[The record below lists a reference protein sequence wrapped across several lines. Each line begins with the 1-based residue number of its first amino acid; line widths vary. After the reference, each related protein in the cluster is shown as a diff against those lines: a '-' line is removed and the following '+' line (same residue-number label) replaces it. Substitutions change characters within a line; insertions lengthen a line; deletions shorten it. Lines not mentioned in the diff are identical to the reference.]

1 MKLHEIKRPTNQKT
15 AKRVGRGGKRGTY
28 SGRGMKGQKSR
39 AGARLRPEWRD
50 TLKRLPK
57 NRGYRFS
64 PVSDKP
70 VALNLSTLEKN
81 FKDGEKVTMQKIRQL
96 NLTSAKKRGQ
106 GGVKIL
112 SNGNLKKKLVIEKIA
127 ISKAAKEKVE
137 KAGGK
142 VTI

>member
-1 MKLHEIKRPTNQKT
+1 MRLHEIKRPTNQKT

>member
-1 MKLHEIKRPTNQKT
+1 MRLHEIKRPTNQKT
-15 AKRVGRGGKRGTY
+15 AKRVGRYRHVGARVNL
-28 SGRGMKGQKSR
+28 GQKSR

>member
-70 VALNLSTLEKN
+70 VALNLSVLEKN

-137 KAGGK
+137 KAGWK
-142 VTI
+142 VIE